1 MNNSCLA
8 CQSKTAKSLASKF
21 GREAKIINTFLSE
34 ADYIINHSNSISSP
48 YLSLL
53 IHRLAKRSFEMED
66 LYKEEKTKAN
76 HLLYSQFNFWNNCVC
91 NSDNPFHLA
100 AKLAVIGN
108 IIDYGA
114 HTAPVDINECVNSL
128 LEKEITIDNSLD
140 LQKTVQKAKTVLY
153 LGDNAGEIV
162 FDKLFIKHLNHPNV
176 IYVVRD
182 QPIINDVT
190 LEDANYVGMSDV
202 CKVIS
207 NGHDAPSTLLENC
220 SSELQ
225 NLFRTADVVIS
236 KGQGNF
242 EGLLSEKRE
251 NLFFMLLAK
260 CDLIANKLGVE
271 IGDLLIKSNKA

>member
-114 HTAPVDINECVNSL
+114 HTAPVDINESVNSL
-128 LEKEITIDNSLD
+128 LEKEIAIDHSLD
-140 LQKTVQKAKTVLY
+140 LLKAVEKAKTVLY

-190 LEDANYVGMSDV
+190 YEDADYVAMEDV

-225 NLFRTADVVIS
+225 KLFHTADVVIS
-236 KGQGNF
+236 KGQGNL
-242 EGLLSEKRE
+242 EGLLNEKRE
-251 NLFFMLLAK
+251 NLFFMLMAK
-260 CDLIANKLGVE
+260 CDLIAGKLGVE

>member
-1 MNNSCLA
+1 MNDSCLA
-8 CQSKTAKSLASKF
+8 CQFKTAKSLASKF
-21 GREAKIINTFLSE
+21 GSESKFTKDFLTE
-34 ADYIINHSNSISSP
+34 ADYIIKHSNSISSP

-53 IHRLAKRSFEMED
+53 IHRLAKRNFKTED
-66 LYKEEKTKAN
+66 LYKEEKEKAN
-76 HLLYSQFNFWNNCVC
+76 HLLYSQFKFWNNAISQ
-91 NSDNPFHLA
+91 SDNSFHLA

-128 LEKEITIDNSLD
+128 LEKEISIDDSLY
-140 LQKTVQKAKTVLY
+140 LQKAVQKAKTVLY

-190 LEDANYVGMSDV
+190 LEDANYVEMEDV

-207 NGHDAPSTLLENC
+207 NGHDAPSTLLANC

-242 EGLLSEKRE
+242 EGLLNEKRG

-260 CDLIANKLGVE
+260 CDLIADKLGVE
-271 IGDLLIKSNKA
+271 IGDLLIKKA

>member
-128 LEKEITIDNSLD
+128 LEKEIAIDNSLD